1 MFEEFKKYYDLD
13 RGDCLV
19 CNSTEHSLWAK
30 HEYFKAIECS
40 DCGFVYMNPSIN
52 PEGLNEFYTN
62 YIGDRFQN
70 QKKMD
75 DREIQYEIDAAFVQG
90 FLTQGKILDVGC
102 NGGFFLSKLSND
114 FEKYGIEVDSE
125 AVEYANKNYSY
136 DIREGEI
143 GEDNFEEESFDLIIF
158 RGVIEHMLDPKKALD
173 RSEKLLKKGG
183 LIYFCATPN
192 LKSFAANFY
201 KEKWNLW
208 HPIEHINI
216 FDGSTLHLLL
226 GKTKFSILAEDYQYL
241 NTPYENWKNDYSVM
255 IKDIENKAN
264 GKWDDVK
271 RSKPFW
277 GNMMSLIFRKN

>member
-125 AVEYANKNYSY
+125 AVEYANKNYRFNIVSPGFTKTSY
-136 DIREGEI
+136 YNDFKKNKRLYDWTKSKIPMKRWGNTSEI
-143 GEDNFEEESFDLIIF
+143 SSLVNFLIS
-158 RGVIEHMLDPKKALD
+158 D
-173 RSEKLLKKGG
+173 RSEYLTGQEIFIDGG
-183 LIYFCATPN
+183 WT
-192 LKSFAANFY
+192 
-201 KEKWNLW
+201 
-208 HPIEHINI
+208 
-216 FDGSTLHLLL
+216 
-226 GKTKFSILAEDYQYL
+226 
-241 NTPYENWKNDYSVM
+241 V
-255 IKDIENKAN
+255 
-264 GKWDDVK
+264 
-271 RSKPFW
+271 
-277 GNMMSLIFRKN
+277 